1 MKKDIRDYLGREFL
15 FYDGGSGTYLQAHG
29 LKPGELPEEW
39 NLTNREAVTEMHES
53 ILKAGSHNLSTNTF
67 GANPSKLQNS
77 AALNIWPWFYGQE
90 DETTWIIDASY
101 LALRN

>member
-39 NLTNREAVTEMHES
+39 NLTNREAVTELHV
-53 ILKAGSHNLSTNTF
+53 
-67 GANPSKLQNS
+67 
-77 AALNIWPWFYGQE
+77 
-90 DETTWIIDASY
+90 
-101 LALRN
+101 